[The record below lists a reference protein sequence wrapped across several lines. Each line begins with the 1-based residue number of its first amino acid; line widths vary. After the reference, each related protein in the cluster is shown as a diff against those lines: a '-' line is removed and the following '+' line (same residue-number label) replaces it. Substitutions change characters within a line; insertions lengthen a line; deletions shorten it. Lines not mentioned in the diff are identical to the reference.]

1 MSSLNA
7 FLHPVQVE
15 NKEVIISNRFIQDG
29 KPVPFIIRSI
39 SEKENGQLI
48 RKYTR
53 KDKSGRDVLDRTEY
67 AHALVASAVIF
78 PDLANAELQ
87 KAYNVLGETA
97 LLTEMLN
104 VGEFGVLSQMVSEL
118 SGLSQDINKDIEEVK
133 N

>member
-15 NKEVIISNRFIQDG
+15 NKEVIVSNRFIEDG
-29 KPVPFIIRSI
+29 KPVPFIVRPIT
-39 SEKENGQLI
+39 EKENGQLM

-67 AHALVASAVIF
+67 AHALVASAVVF
-78 PDLANAELQ
+78 PDLTNAELQ
-87 KAYNVLGETA
+87 NAYHVLGENA
-97 LLTEMLN
+97 LITEMLN
-104 VGEFGVLSQMVSEL
+104 VGEFAVLSQAVSEV
-118 SGLSQDINKDIEEVK
+118 SGLNQTINKDVEEVK

>member
-15 NKEVIISNRFIQDG
+15 NKEVIVSDRFMEDG
-29 KPVPFIIRSI
+29 KPVPFIIRPI

-48 RKYTR
+48 RKHTR
-53 KDKSGRDVLDRTEY
+53 KDKSGRDVLERTEY
-67 AHALVASAVIF
+67 AHALVASAVVY

-87 KAYNVLGETA
+87 KAYGVLGETA
-97 LLTEMLN
+97 LLAEMLN
-104 VGEFGVLSQMVSEL
+104 VGEFAALSQRVSEL
-118 SGLSQDINKDIEEVK
+118 SGLNRDINKDIEEVK